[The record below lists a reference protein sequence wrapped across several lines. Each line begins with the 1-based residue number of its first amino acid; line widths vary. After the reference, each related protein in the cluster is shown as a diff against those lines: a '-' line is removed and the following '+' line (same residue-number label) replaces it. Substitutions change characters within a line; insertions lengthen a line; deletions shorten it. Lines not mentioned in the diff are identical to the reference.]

1 MKTTLKYQNKFILN
15 FKVENRLIIPR
26 IKIKDVKKM
35 IVIAITGASGV
46 IYGKRL
52 LEVLKDL
59 GEETA
64 LIVTDP
70 AKIILD
76 YELGVKEE
84 NIKMLASEYYLPK
97 DLTSSINSG
106 SFKFE
111 SMVIVPCTMKTLSAI
126 ANGYANNAVTRS
138 ADVTLK
144 ERRKLVIVPRETP
157 LRSVHLENMLK
168 VSKEGGIILP
178 AMPGFYHKPQSN
190 GELVDFI
197 VGKVLDVLGIDN
209 NMFERWTGEME

>member
-1 MKTTLKYQNKFILN
+1 
-15 FKVENRLIIPR
+15 
-26 IKIKDVKKM
+26 M

-46 IYGKRL
+46 VYGKRL

-59 GEETA
+59 GKETA
-64 LIVTDP
+64 LVITDP
-70 AKIILD
+70 AKIILE
-76 YELGVKEE
+76 YELGIKEE
-84 NIKMLASEYYLPK
+84 DIKILASEYYLPR

-106 SFKFE
+106 SFQFE

-126 ANGYANNAVTRS
+126 ANGYANNAVTRA

-157 LRSVHLENMLK
+157 LRSVHLQNMLT

-178 AMPGFYHKPQSN
+178 AMPGFYHRPQTN
-190 GELVDFI
+190 DEIIDFI
-197 VGKVLDVLGIDN
+197 VGKILDVLGIDN
-209 NMFERWTGEME
+209 NMFDRWTGEME

>member
-1 MKTTLKYQNKFILN
+1 ML
-15 FKVENRLIIPR
+15 E
-26 IKIKDVKKM
+26 VKKM

-46 IYGKRL
+46 VYGKRL

-59 GEETA
+59 KEETA
-64 LIVTDP
+64 LVITDP
-70 AKIILD
+70 AKIILE
-76 YELGVKEE
+76 YELGVGEE
-84 NIKMLASEYYLPK
+84 EMKKLATEFYQPK

-126 ANGYANNAVTRS
+126 ANGYANNAVTRA

-157 LRSVHLENMLK
+157 MRSVHLENMLK
-168 VSKEGGIILP
+168 VSAEGGIILP
-178 AMPGFYHKPQSN
+178 AMPGFYHKPQSIDEVVN
-190 GELVDFI
+190 FV
-197 VGKVLDVLGIDN
+197 VGKILDVLGIEN
-209 NMFERWTGEME
+209 NMFERWNGEIE